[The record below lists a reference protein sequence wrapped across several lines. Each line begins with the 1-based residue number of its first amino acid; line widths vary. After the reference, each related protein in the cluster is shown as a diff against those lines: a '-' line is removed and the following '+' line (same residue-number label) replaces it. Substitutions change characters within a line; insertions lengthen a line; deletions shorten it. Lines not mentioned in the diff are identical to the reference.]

1 HVPGHQAL
9 QDKARHDAEQ
19 GLGRDLGV
27 RSRVDDPGA
36 GALEGSFWANA
47 GVLALGV
54 LAIGGV
60 VLGLV
65 RWIGAAGIGVT
76 ALVMILLGSPLSG
89 VQTAPEMV
97 PAGWGHWGSSCRPAP
112 TDPTAATSQNYE
124 DPPFTGDRPGRVG
137 ARAVRQPDPGGRY
150 GQRRPRG

>member
-1 HVPGHQAL
+1 M
-9 QDKARHDAEQ
+9 
-19 GLGRDLGV
+19 
-27 RSRVDDPGA
+27 
-36 GALEGSFWANA
+36 
-47 GVLALGV
+47 

-97 PAGWGHWGSSCRPAP
+97 PAGWGALG
-112 TDPTAATSQNYE
+112 QLL
-124 DPPFTGDRPGRVG
+124 PPG
-137 ARAVRQPDPGGRY
+137 ANQSDLCGVAEL
-150 GQRRPRG
+150 